1 MNNSSSL
8 PRVILG
14 DSGHAQVLIAALYL
28 TNRNLLSVVS
38 PDLVK
43 GSECLGIKYWA
54 MMSKFWISIQ

>member
-1 MNNSSSL
+1 MKNSSSL

-43 GSECLGIKYWA
+43 GSECLGIKVLGNDE
-54 MMSKFWISIQ
+54 